1 MKRRLL
7 SILLL
12 CSMVLT
18 TLPATAFA
26 EEAQDAPAA
35 ETPVCSCE
43 TACTEES
50 VNADCP
56 VCGAEGAS
64 LEACQKDVP
73 AAEAEPE
80 PEQQPEEQPEEEPK
94 PTVQAPAPAV
104 QNAEGAGMPVTYA
117 AVKEVTTEQ
126 ELKDALGDSSV
137 DTIKLTKDVTLTA
150 KLENTRDVKLDLNG
164 KVLNLNGNQIRARR
178 NTLTL
183 IDSDSSAEH
192 KFKEDATGLW
202 GLDESGGD
210 KIVRGGVIT
219 GGKATNG
226 GGVRVAVNFGEF
238 IMKGGNIVGCTA
250 GKGGGVYVETASRAE
265 TKFTMEGG
273 SIVGCTASKE
283 GGGVCGAKDFIMTG
297 GSIKS
302 CKVTSSANS
311 TFGGGV
317 CAKGTFTMT
326 GGEITD
332 CRVAVGSTDCTA
344 MGGGVR
350 VDGTFNMGG
359 TAKITSCISGSD
371 LGNGVYISGTMTMA
385 GGEISNCNDSMHDN
399 GVYITGCL
407 DAKGG
412 KIKDKV
418 FSSGGTIQNTGTSS
432 GTVFEASVENN
443 IATKADG
450 SFASASTISGGHFK
464 DKVTNVARCTISGG
478 TFEGQVTNSGDI
490 TGGNF
495 KDKVTN
501 NAGGTI
507 KNGTFD
513 GKVTNNGTI
522 NDGTFKDE
530 VTNNGNMTGGTS
542 EKGVTGKKPDNTRFT
557 VTFDT
562 DGGST
567 APAAQHFQ
575 SDGCKVT
582 RPDDPTKAGYAFI
595 NWYNG
600 DTEYDFSQTVT
611 EDLNLK
617 AHWLK
622 TIPGKGTEAEPYKI
636 SNAEDLKVFRNIV
649 NGTDGQTKD
658 TSAWGELTND
668 IDLSGEDWTPI
679 GKMPESAENQDLPYK
694 GNFNGNGH
702 TISGLTI
709 TGNIKYA
716 GLFGYINGATIA
728 DVTLKDGSIST
739 TSTTGTG
746 TYAGGIVA
754 FAQGGTITGCGNE
767 NPVTGGSFTCVGG
780 IVGAIYDS
788 IKIDRSYNTGTIAG
802 TSDNNLK
809 SRVGGLIGSSFSN
822 NPEVIDC
829 YNTGAVRTGEYVG
842 GLSGYTEGSD
852 CRFFS
857 CYNIG
862 SVTDGTHVG
871 DITGDKAHCYS
882 CYHLKTSNN
891 AYGNGQSEEAE
902 ARTAEEFA
910 NGTVLKLLK
919 ENNVDKRTA
928 GDPWADECKYLPAA
942 ERTLPVFG
950 RQNLSKHEHS
960 WSAWSHVD
968 GTETHTRSCDCG
980 KTETEDCNTVP
991 ATCTTKETCKVCQ
1004 AEYGEPLDHAWGD
1017 WTSNGDGTHT
1027 RTCKNDATHTETET
1041 CTGGTAT
1048 CTAKADCAVCG
1059 GAYGEMAAHQFTAET
1074 VAESYLAS
1082 AATCTEPAVYY
1093 KSCAACGAKGTET
1106 FTVGEPLDHDWSA
1119 WTSNGDGTHTRICSR
1134 DAAHTETG
1142 DCTGGEATCMAKA
1155 ECEVCGEP
1163 YGETDPDNHADGC
1176 YPEWT
1181 ISKTQHQQK
1190 YTLCGQVLVAQEEHT
1205 FGDWNVTKKATTKRK
1220 GEKERTCE
1228 VCEYQEIKTIPVKSS
1243 KDSDKTTEAA
1253 KDAKNG
1259 SPKTGD
1265 SSNVPLWTT
1274 LLCVS
1279 AVGVTGTVLSRK
1291 RKRTK

>member
-1 MKRRLL
+1 
-7 SILLL
+7 
-12 CSMVLT
+12 MV
-18 TLPATAFA
+18 
-26 EEAQDAPAA
+26 
-35 ETPVCSCE
+35 
-43 TACTEES
+43 
-50 VNADCP
+50 
-56 VCGAEGAS
+56 
-64 LEACQKDVP
+64 
-73 AAEAEPE
+73 
-80 PEQQPEEQPEEEPK
+80 
-94 PTVQAPAPAV
+94 
-104 QNAEGAGMPVTYA
+104 
-117 AVKEVTTEQ
+117 
-126 ELKDALGDSSV
+126 
-137 DTIKLTKDVTLTA
+137 
-150 KLENTRDVKLDLNG
+150 
-164 KVLNLNGNQIRARR
+164 
-178 NTLTL
+178 
-183 IDSDSSAEH
+183 
-192 KFKEDATGLW
+192 
-202 GLDESGGD
+202 
-210 KIVRGGVIT
+210 
-219 GGKATNG
+219 
-226 GGVRVAVNFGEF
+226 
-238 IMKGGNIVGCTA
+238 
-250 GKGGGVYVETASRAE
+250 
-265 TKFTMEGG
+265 
-273 SIVGCTASKE
+273 
-283 GGGVCGAKDFIMTG
+283 
-297 GSIKS
+297 
-302 CKVTSSANS
+302 
-311 TFGGGV
+311 
-317 CAKGTFTMT
+317 
-326 GGEITD
+326 
-332 CRVAVGSTDCTA
+332 
-344 MGGGVR
+344 
-350 VDGTFNMGG
+350 
-359 TAKITSCISGSD
+359 CI
-371 LGNGVYISGTMTMA
+371 ISGTMTMA

-412 KIKDKV
+412 TIKNKV
-418 FSSGGTIQNTGTSS
+418 FSSGGTIKNDGTSG

-443 IATKADG
+443 ITTNPDG
-450 SFASASTISGGHFK
+450 SFASASTISGGTFK

-478 TFEGQVTNSGDI
+478 TFEGQVTNSGDV
-490 TGGNF
+490 TDGNF

-501 NAGGTI
+501 NSGGTI

-522 NDGTFKDE
+522 NNGTFKDE
-530 VTNNGNMTGGTS
+530 VTNNGTMTGGTS
-542 EKGVTGKKPDNTRFT
+542 EKGVTGNKPQNTKFT

-562 DGGST
+562 DDGST

-575 SDGCKVT
+575 SDGGKVT
-582 RPDDPTKAGYAFI
+582 RPADPTKAGYAFI

-636 SNAEDLKVFRNIV
+636 SNAEDLKVFRDIV
-649 NGTDGQTKD
+649 NGTDGQTKKTD
-658 TSAWGELTND
+658 AWGELTND

-709 TGNIKYA
+709 TGDITYA
-716 GLFGYINGATIA
+716 GLFGCINNGATIA

-780 IVGAIYDS
+780 IVGAIRDS

-891 AYGNGQSEEAE
+891 GYGNGQSEEAE

-919 ENNVDKRTA
+919 ENNVGMRTA
-928 GDPWADECKYLPAA
+928 GDPWADECKYLSAA
-942 ERTLPVFG
+942 KRTLPVFG
-950 RQNLSKHEHS
+950 RQNLSKHEHN

-968 GTETHTRSCDCG
+968 GTKTHKHSCDCG
-980 KTETEDCNTVP
+980 KTETEECNTVP

-1027 RTCKNDATHTETET
+1027 R
-1041 CTGGTAT
+1041 
-1048 CTAKADCAVCG
+1048 
-1059 GAYGEMAAHQFTAET
+1059 
-1074 VAESYLAS
+1074 
-1082 AATCTEPAVYY
+1082 
-1093 KSCAACGAKGTET
+1093 
-1106 FTVGEPLDHDWSA
+1106 
-1119 WTSNGDGTHTRICSR
+1119 ICSR
-1134 DAAHTETG
+1134 DATHTETG

-1228 VCEYQEIKTIPVKSS
+1228 VCEYQEIKSIPVKSV
-1243 KDSDKTTEAA
+1243 KDSDKTTKAT

-1265 SSNVPLWTT
+1265 SSNVPLWTA

-1279 AVGVTGTVLSRK
+1279 AVGVTGTVLTRK

>member
-1 MKRRLL
+1 MKRRIL

-26 EEAQDAPAA
+26 EEGQDAPVA

-64 LEACQKDVP
+64 LEACGKYVP
-73 AAEAEPE
+73 AAEAAEAEPE
-80 PEQQPEEQPEEEPK
+80 PEQQPEEEPE
-94 PTVQAPAPAV
+94 PTAQALAPAV
-104 QNAEGAGMPVTYA
+104 QNAEGAGTPVTYA
-117 AVKEVTTEQ
+117 AAGEVSTEQ
-126 ELKDALGDSSV
+126 ALIEALGNDSIS
-137 DTIKLTKDVTLTA
+137 TIKLVQDVKLTKTLTIQRGVTDS
-150 KLENTRDVKLDLNG
+150 NVTLDLNG
-164 KVLNLNGNQIRARR
+164 KVLNLNGNQIHLKRYK
-178 NTLTL
+178 LTL
-183 IDSDSSAEH
+183 IDSNPNVEH

-317 CAKGTFTMT
+317 CVRGTFTMT
-326 GGEITD
+326 GGEITG
-332 CRVAVGSTDCTA
+332 CRVAVGSADCTA
-344 MGGGVR
+344 MGGGVH

-359 TAKITSCISGSD
+359 NAKITSCISGSD
-371 LGNGVYISGTMTMA
+371 FGNGVYISGTMTMD
-385 GGEISNCNDSMHDN
+385 GGEISNCNDEWHIW

-443 IATKADG
+443 ITTNPDG

-464 DKVTNVARCTISGG
+464 DKVTNAARCTISGG

-501 NAGGTI
+501 NSGGTI

-513 GKVTNNGTI
+513 GQVTNNGTI
-522 NDGTFKDE
+522 NNGTFKGE
-530 VTNNGNMTGGTS
+530 VTNNGTMTGGTS
-542 EKGVTGKKPDNTRFT
+542 EKGVTGNKPNNTKFT
-557 VTFDT
+557 VTFNT

-567 APAAQHFQ
+567 APAAQYFL
-575 SDGCKVT
+575 SDSGKVA
-582 RPDDPTKAGYAFI
+582 RPAEPTKAGHAFTD
-595 NWYNG
+595 WYDG
-600 DTEYDFSQTVT
+600 DTVYDFSKTVT
-611 EDLNLK
+611 KDLTLK
-617 AHWLK
+617 AHWVK
-622 TIPGKGTEAEPYKI
+622 TIPGKGTKESPYQI
-636 SNAEDLKVFRNIV
+636 SNAEELNIFRNIV
-649 NGTDGQTKD
+649 NGTDGQTQNTGACGK
-658 TSAWGELTND
+658 LTAN
-668 IDLSGEDWTPI
+668 IDLENEEWTPI
-679 GKMPESAENQDLPYK
+679 GKNDTSPYEGIFK
-694 GNFNGNGH
+694 GEH
-702 TISGLTI
+702 YTIKGLKVTSGE
-709 TGNIKYA
+709 YA
-716 GLFGYINGATIA
+716 GLFGYIRGATIA
-728 DVTLKDGSIST
+728 DVTLTGGSIST
-739 TSTTGTG
+739 TGK
-746 TYAGGIVA
+746 YAGGIVA
-754 FAQGGTITGCGNE
+754 YAQSGTITGCGNE
-767 NPVTGGSFTCVGG
+767 NPVTGGSATCVGG
-780 IVGAIYDS
+780 IVGAIRGS

-802 TSDNNLK
+802 TSDNNVI
-809 SRVGGLIGSSFSN
+809 SCVGGLIGKSFVDS
-822 NPEVIDC
+822 PKVIDC
-829 YNTGAVRTGEYVG
+829 YNTGTVRTGKYVG
-842 GLSGYTEGSD
+842 GLVGSTEGSD
-852 CRFFS
+852 CEFYS
-857 CYNIG
+857 CYNAG
-862 SVTDGTHVG
+862 SVTDGTCVG

-891 AYGNGQSEEAE
+891 NYGNGQSEEAE
-902 ARTAEEFA
+902 SKTAEEFA
-910 NGTVLKLLK
+910 NGTVLELLK
-919 ENNVDKRTA
+919 QNNSDKRTE
-928 GDPWADECKYLPAA
+928 GDPWADECKYLPTAGK
-942 ERTLPVFG
+942 TLPVLKW
-950 RQNLSKHEHS
+950 QNLTTEHAHV
-960 WSAWSHVD
+960 WS
-968 GTETHTRSCDCG
+968 
-980 KTETEDCNTVP
+980 
-991 ATCTTKETCKVCQ
+991 
-1004 AEYGEPLDHAWGD
+1004 D
-1017 WTSNGDGTHT
+1017 WTSNGDNTHT
-1027 RTCKNDATHTETET
+1027 RSCTVCFEKETKD
-1041 CTGGTAT
+1041 CHGGTAT
-1048 CTAKADCAVCG
+1048 CTAKAKCEDCQAE
-1059 GAYGEMAAHQFTAET
+1059 YGELAAHQFTAET
-1074 VAESYLAS
+1074 VAESYLVS

-1093 KSCAACGAKGTET
+1093 TSCAACGAKGTEI
-1106 FTVGEPLDHDWSA
+1106 FTVGAPLDHDWGD

-1134 DAAHTETG
+1134 DATHTETG
-1142 DCTGGEATCMAKA
+1142 DCTGGTATCMAKA
-1155 ECEVCGEP
+1155 ECEVCGGT

-1190 YTLCGQVLVAQEEHT
+1190 YTLCGQVIVAQEEHT
-1205 FGDWNVTKKATTKRK
+1205 FGDWNVIKKATAKQE
-1220 GEKERTCE
+1220 GEKERTCA
-1228 VCEYQEIKTIPVKSS
+1228 VCEYHQFETIPVKSS
-1243 KDSDKTTEAA
+1243 GKSGKDSDKTTATTKNA
-1253 KDAKNG
+1253 QNG

-1265 SSNVPLWTT
+1265 SSNVPLWTA

-1279 AVGVTGTVLSRK
+1279 AFGVTGSVLTRK

>member
-26 EEAQDAPAA
+26 EEAQDADA
-35 ETPVCSCE
+35 PVCSCE

-73 AAEAEPE
+73 AAEAAEDEPE
-80 PEQQPEEQPEEEPK
+80 PEQQPEGQPEEEPE

-192 KFKEDATGLW
+192 KFREDASGLW
-202 GLDESGGD
+202 VLDNGGD
-210 KIVRGGVIT
+210 KKVRGGVIT
-219 GGKATNG
+219 GGN
-226 GGVRVAVNFGEF
+226 GVRVTKNYGRFTMA
-238 IMKGGNIVGCTA
+238 GGNIVGCTA
-250 GKGGGVYVETASRAE
+250 EKGGGVYVETGSGDVQ
-265 TKFTMEGG
+265 TNFTMKDGS

-283 GGGVCGAKDFIMTG
+283 GGGVYVEREFTMTG

-302 CKVTSSANS
+302 CKVTNS
-311 TFGGGV
+311 NEDTFGGGV
-317 CAKGTFTMT
+317 SVWGTFTMT
-326 GGEITD
+326 GGEITG
-332 CRVAVGSTDCTA
+332 CRATVGDTKKSA
-344 MGGGVR
+344 YGGGVH

-371 LGNGVYISGTMTMA
+371 FGNGVYISGTMTMD
-385 GGEISNCNDSMHDN
+385 GGEIVNCNDEWHIW

-412 KIKDKV
+412 KIKNKV
-418 FSSGGTIQNTGTSS
+418 FSSGGTIKNSGTSG

-443 IATKADG
+443 ITTNPDG

-464 DKVTNVARCTISGG
+464 DKVTNAARCTISGG

-530 VTNNGNMTGGTS
+530 VTNTGTITGGTF
-542 EKGVTGKKPDNTRFT
+542 EKGITGNSPSTANYFT

-562 DGGST
+562 DGG
-567 APAAQHFQ
+567 APVPEELYYLSAGGTVA
-575 SDGCKVT
+575 K
-582 RPDDPTKAGYAFI
+582 PADPTKA
-595 NWYNG
+595 N
-600 DTEYDFSQTVT
+600 YDFVGWYDGDAVYDFNQTVT
-611 EDLNLK
+611 TNLTLT
-617 AHWLK
+617 AHWRK

-780 IVGAIYDS
+780 IVGAIRDS

-802 TSDNNLK
+802 TSDNNLI
-809 SRVGGLIGSSFSN
+809 SCVGGLIGRSFFGD
-822 NPEVIDC
+822 PEVIDC

-902 ARTAEEFA
+902 SKTAEEFA

-1017 WTSNGDGTHT
+1017 WTSNGDGSHT

-1048 CTAKADCAVCG
+1048 CTAKAECAVCG
-1059 GAYGEMAAHQFTAET
+1059 GAYGELAAHQFTAET

-1082 AATCTEPAVYY
+1082 AATCTEAAVYY

-1106 FTVGEPLDHDWSA
+1106 FTVGEPLDHDWGD
-1119 WTSNGDGTHTRICSR
+1119 WTSNGDGTHTRTCSR
-1134 DAAHTETG
+1134 DATHTETG
-1142 DCTGGEATCMAKA
+1142 DCTGGEATCMEEAQ
-1155 ECEVCGEP
+1155 CEVCGGK

-1220 GEKERTCE
+1220 GEKERTCG
-1228 VCEYQEIKTIPVKSS
+1228 VCEYQEIKTIPVKSG
-1243 KDSDKTTEAA
+1243 KDSDKTTKAT

-1265 SSNVPLWTT
+1265 SSNVPLWTA

>member
-1 MKRRLL
+1 MKRRIL

-26 EEAQDAPAA
+26 EEGQEAPIQ

-43 TACTEES
+43 TACTEEGM
-50 VNADCP
+50 NADCP
-56 VCGAEGAS
+56 VCGAEGAAP
-64 LEACQKDVP
+64 EACEKYVP
-73 AAEAEPE
+73 ATEAAEDEPEPE
-80 PEQQPEEQPEEEPK
+80 PEQQPEEQPEKEPE

-192 KFKEDATGLW
+192 KFREDASGLW
-202 GLDESGGD
+202 VLDNGGD
-210 KIVRGGVIT
+210 KKVRGGVIT
-219 GGKATNG
+219 GGN
-226 GGVRVAVNFGEF
+226 GVRVTKNYGRFTMA
-238 IMKGGNIVGCTA
+238 GGNIVGCTA
-250 GKGGGVYVETASRAE
+250 EKGGGVYVETGSGDVQ
-265 TKFTMEGG
+265 TNFTMKDGS

-283 GGGVCGAKDFIMTG
+283 GGGVYVEREFTMTG

-302 CKVTSSANS
+302 CKVTNS
-311 TFGGGV
+311 NEDTFGGGV
-317 CAKGTFTMT
+317 SVWGTFTMT
-326 GGEITD
+326 GGEITG
-332 CRVAVGSTDCTA
+332 CRATVGDTKKSA
-344 MGGGVR
+344 YGGGVH

-359 TAKITSCISGSD
+359 SAKITSCISGSD
-371 LGNGVYISGTMTMA
+371 FGNGVYIRGTGTMTMD
-385 GGEISNCNDSMHDN
+385 GGEISNCNDEWHIW
-399 GVYITGCL
+399 GVYIAAGHEEGGGCL

-418 FSSGGTIQNTGTSS
+418 FSSGGTIQNSGTSG

-443 IATKADG
+443 IATNSDG
-450 SFASASTISGGHFK
+450 SFASASTISGGTFK

-478 TFEGQVTNSGDI
+478 IFEGQVTNSGTISDG
-490 TGGNF
+490 TF
-495 KDKVTN
+495 KNRVTN
-501 NAGGTI
+501 NAGSTI
-507 KNGTFD
+507 SGGTFE
-513 GKVTNNGTI
+513 GQVTNNGTI
-522 NDGTFKDE
+522 NNGTFKDE
-530 VTNNGNMTGGTS
+530 VTNNGTMTGGTS
-542 EKGVTGKKPDNTRFT
+542 KKGITGNKPQNTLFT

-567 APAAQHFQ
+567 APAAQYFL
-575 SDGCKVT
+575 STGGKVAK
-582 RPDDPTKAGYAFI
+582 PADPTKAGYVFI
-595 NWYNG
+595 DWYNG
-600 DTEYDFSQTVT
+600 DNAYDFDQTVT
-611 EDLNLK
+611 TDLALK

-622 TIPGKGTEAEPYKI
+622 TIPGKGTEAEPYQI
-636 SNAEDLKVFRNIV
+636 SNAEDLKVFRDIV
-649 NGTDGQTKD
+649 NGTGGQTKKTD
-658 TSAWGELTND
+658 ACGELTAN
-668 IDLSGEDWTPI
+668 IDLENEEWTPI
-679 GKMPESAENQDLPYK
+679 GVDMDSAYTGTFE
-694 GNFNGNGH
+694 GNH
-702 TISGLTI
+702 KTI
-709 TGNIKYA
+709 TGLKITQNIQYA
-716 GLFGYINGATIA
+716 GLFGYINGATISN
-728 DVTLKDGSIST
+728 VTLKGGSIRT
-739 TSTTGTG
+739 EYERG
-746 TYAGGIVA
+746 YAGGIVA

-802 TSDNNLK
+802 TSDNNLQ

-852 CRFFS
+852 CRFYS

-891 AYGNGQSEEAE
+891 NYGNGQSEEAE
-902 ARTAEEFA
+902 SKTAEEFA

-928 GDPWADECKYLPAA
+928 GDPWADECKYLSVA
-942 ERTLPVFG
+942 ERTLPVFKW
-950 RQNLSKHEHS
+950 QTNLGEHEHS
-960 WSAWSHVD
+960 WGDWSHVD
-968 GTETHTRSCDCG
+968 GTETHKRSCTCG
-980 KTETEDCNTVP
+980 AAETEKC
-991 ATCTTKETCKVCQ
+991 
-1004 AEYGEPLDHAWGD
+1004 H
-1017 WTSNGDGTHT
+1017 
-1027 RTCKNDATHTETET
+1027 
-1041 CTGGTAT
+1041 GGTST
-1048 CTAKADCAVCG
+1048 CTAKAKCEDCKAE
-1059 GAYGEMAAHQFTAET
+1059 YGELAAHQFTAET
-1074 VAESYLAS
+1074 AAESYLAS
-1082 AATCTEPAVYY
+1082 AATCTEAAVYY

-1106 FTVGEPLDHDWSA
+1106 FTVGEPLDHDWGD
-1119 WTSNGDGTHTRICSR
+1119 WTSNGDGTHTRTCSR
-1134 DAAHTETG
+1134 DATHTETG
-1142 DCTGGEATCMAKA
+1142 DCTGGTATCMAKA
-1155 ECEVCGEP
+1155 ECETCGEP

-1181 ISKTQHQQK
+1181 ISKTEHQQK
-1190 YTLCGQVLVAQEEHT
+1190 YTLCGQVLVAKEKHT
-1205 FGDWNVTKKATTKRK
+1205 FSDWSVTKKATTKQK

-1228 VCEYQEIKTIPVKSS
+1228 VCEYQEIKSIPVKSG
-1243 KDSDKTTEAA
+1243 KDSDKTTKAT

-1265 SSNVPLWTT
+1265 SSNVPLWTA

>member
-1 MKRRLL
+1 MKRRIL

-26 EEAQDAPAA
+26 EEGQDADA
-35 ETPVCSCE
+35 PVCSCE

-56 VCGAEGAS
+56 VCGAEGAA
-64 LEACQKDVP
+64 LEACGKYVP
-73 AAEAEPE
+73 AAEAVEDEPE
-80 PEQQPEEQPEEEPK
+80 PEQQPEEEPE

-117 AVKEVTTEQ
+117 DVTTVSTEQ
-126 ELKDALGDSSV
+126 ELKAALKGDSATTTV
-137 DTIKLTKDVTLTA
+137 KLTQDVTLTA
-150 KLENTRDVKLDLNG
+150 TLEARGNVTLDLNG
-164 KVLNLNGNQIRARR
+164 KVLNLNSKQITVNRD
-178 NTLTL
+178 TLTL
-183 IDSDSSAEH
+183 SDSNPNAEH
-192 KFKEDATGLW
+192 KFKKDATGLW
-202 GLDESGGD
+202 VLDNSGD
-210 KIVRGGVIT
+210 KTVRGGVIT

-226 GGVRVAVNFGEF
+226 GGVRTQRSGKL
-238 IMKGGNIVGCTA
+238 IMTGGNIVGCSATN
-250 GKGGGVYVETASRAE
+250 GGGVYIGGTATE
-265 TKFTMEGG
+265 NNFFTMEGG
-273 SIVGCTASKE
+273 SIVGCTASSD
-283 GGGVCGAKDFIMTG
+283 GGGVCVAPGKTFTMEK

-317 CAKGTFTMT
+317 CVRGTFTMT
-326 GGEITD
+326 GGEITG

-412 KIKDKV
+412 TIKNKV
-418 FSSGGTIQNTGTSS
+418 FSSGGTIKNSGTSG

-443 IATKADG
+443 ITTNPDG
-450 SFASASTISGGHFK
+450 SFASASTISGGTFK

-490 TGGNF
+490 TDGNF

-501 NAGGTI
+501 NSGGTI

-522 NDGTFKDE
+522 NNGTFKDE
-530 VTNNGNMTGGTS
+530 VTNNGTMTGGTS
-542 EKGVTGKKPDNTRFT
+542 EKGVTGNKPQNTKFT

-562 DGGST
+562 DDGST

-575 SDGCKVT
+575 SDGGKVT
-582 RPDDPTKAGYAFI
+582 RPADPTKAGYAFI

-622 TIPGKGTEAEPYKI
+622 TIPGKGTEESPYQI

-649 NGTDGQTKD
+649 NGTDGQTKKTD
-658 TSAWGELTND
+658 AWGELTND

-728 DVTLKDGSIST
+728 DVTLTGGSIRT
-739 TSTTGTG
+739 EGKN

-891 AYGNGQSEEAE
+891 NYGNGQSEEAE
-902 ARTAEEFA
+902 SKTAEEFA

-942 ERTLPVFG
+942 KRTLPVFKW
-950 RQNLSKHEHS
+950 QNLTTTHEHV
-960 WSAWSHVD
+960 WSAWTSNGD
-968 GTETHTRSCDCG
+968 NTHTRSC
-980 KTETEDCNTVP
+980 TV
-991 ATCTTKETCKVCQ
+991 CFEKETKDC
-1004 AEYGEPLDHAWGD
+1004 H
-1017 WTSNGDGTHT
+1017 
-1027 RTCKNDATHTETET
+1027 
-1041 CTGGTAT
+1041 GGTAT
-1048 CTAKADCAVCG
+1048 CTAKAKCEDCKAE
-1059 GAYGEMAAHQFTAET
+1059 YGELAAHQFTAET
-1074 VAESYLAS
+1074 AAESYLFS
-1082 AATCTEPAVYY
+1082 SATCTEPAVYY

-1106 FTVGEPLDHDWSA
+1106 FTVGEPLDHDWGD
-1119 WTSNGDGTHTRICSR
+1119 WTSNGDGTHTRTCSR
-1134 DAAHTETG
+1134 DATHTETG
-1142 DCTGGEATCMAKA
+1142 DCTGGEATCMEEAQ
-1155 ECEVCGEP
+1155 CEVCGGK

-1220 GEKERTCE
+1220 GEKERTCG
-1228 VCEYQEIKTIPVKSS
+1228 VCEYQEIKTIPVKSG
-1243 KDSDKTTEAA
+1243 KDSDKTTKAT

-1265 SSNVPLWTT
+1265 SSNVPLWTA

>member
-26 EEAQDAPAA
+26 EEGQEAPIQ

-43 TACTEES
+43 TACTEEGM
-50 VNADCP
+50 NADCP
-56 VCGAEGAS
+56 VCGAEGAA
-64 LEACQKDVP
+64 LEACEKYVP
-73 AAEAEPE
+73 ATEAAEDEPE
-80 PEQQPEEQPEEEPK
+80 PEQQPEEQPEKEPE

-117 AVKEVTTEQ
+117 AAGEVSTEQ
-126 ELKDALGDSSV
+126 ELTTAIKDASV
-137 DTIKLTKDVTLTA
+137 ATVKLTKDITLTDT
-150 KLENTRDVKLDLNG
+150 LTVRRDVTLDLNG
-164 KVLNLNGNQIRARR
+164 KVLNLNGKQIKV
-178 NTLTL
+178 NTDTLTL
-183 IDSDSSAEH
+183 DDSDSSAEH

-202 GLDESGGD
+202 VLNSSGD
-210 KIVRGGVIT
+210 KTVQGGVIT
-219 GGKATNG
+219 GGSAGKG
-226 GGVRVAVNFGEF
+226 GGVWALNVYSNF
-238 IMKGGNIVGCTA
+238 IMEGGNIVGCTA
-250 GKGGGVYVETASRAE
+250 TRGGGVYVQTN
-265 TKFTMEGG
+265 FTMKGG
-273 SIVGCTASKE
+273 SIVGCTASSE
-283 GGGVCGAKDFIMTG
+283 GGGVYVNGTFTMEK

-317 CAKGTFTMT
+317 CVRGTFTMT
-326 GGEITD
+326 GGEITG
-332 CRVAVGSTDCTA
+332 CRVAVGSADCTA
-344 MGGGVR
+344 MGGGVH

-371 LGNGVYISGTMTMA
+371 FGNGVYISGTMTMD
-385 GGEISNCNDSMHDN
+385 GGEISNCNDEWHIW

-407 DAKGG
+407 DARGG
-412 KIKDKV
+412 KIKNKV
-418 FSSGGTIQNTGTSS
+418 FSSGGTIKNSGTSG

-495 KDKVTN
+495 KNKVTN

-513 GKVTNNGTI
+513 GQVTNNGTI
-522 NDGTFKDE
+522 SDGTFKND
-530 VTNNGNMTGGTS
+530 VTNNGTMTGGTS
-542 EKGVTGKKPDNTRFT
+542 EKGVTGNKPQNTKFT
-557 VTFDT
+557 VTFNT

-567 APAAQHFQ
+567 APAAQYFL
-575 SDGCKVT
+575 SDSGKVAK
-582 RPDDPTKAGYAFI
+582 PADPTKAGYAFTG
-595 NWYNG
+595 WYDG
-600 DTEYDFSQTVT
+600 DTVYDFSLTVT
-611 EDLNLK
+611 EPLTLK
-617 AHWLK
+617 AHWRK
-622 TIPGKGTEAEPYKI
+622 TIPGKGTEAEPYQI
-636 SNAEDLKVFRNIV
+636 SNAEDLKVFRDIV
-649 NGTDGQTKD
+649 NGTNGQTKKTD
-658 TSAWGELTND
+658 AWGELTND

-754 FAQGGTITGCGNE
+754 YAQSGTITGCGNE
-767 NPVTGGSFTCVGG
+767 NPVTGGRATCVGG
-780 IVGAIYDS
+780 IVGAIRGSIRIDS
-788 IKIDRSYNTGTIAG
+788 SYNTGTIAG
-802 TSDNNLK
+802 TSDHNVI
-809 SRVGGLIGSSFSN
+809 SCVGGLIGRSFVDS
-822 NPEVIDC
+822 PKVIDC
-829 YNTGAVRTGEYVG
+829 YNTGTVRTGKYVG
-842 GLSGYTEGSD
+842 GLVGSTEGSD
-852 CRFFS
+852 CEFYS
-857 CYNIG
+857 CYNTG
-862 SVTDGTHVG
+862 SVTDGTCVG
-871 DITGDKAHCYS
+871 DITGDKAHCSS

-891 AYGNGQSEEAE
+891 DYGNGQSEEAE
-902 ARTAEEFA
+902 SKTAEEFA

-919 ENNVDKRTA
+919 ENNGDKRTG
-928 GDPWADECKYLPAA
+928 GDPWDTECKYLPAA
-942 ERTLPVFG
+942 GKTLPVFA
-950 RQNLSKHEHS
+950 RQNLTTEHAHD
-960 WSAWSHVD
+960 WSAWTSNGD
-968 GTETHTRSCDCG
+968 NTHTRSCAVCFE
-980 KTETEDCNTVP
+980 TETEDC
-991 ATCTTKETCKVCQ
+991 
-1004 AEYGEPLDHAWGD
+1004 H
-1017 WTSNGDGTHT
+1017 
-1027 RTCKNDATHTETET
+1027 
-1041 CTGGTAT
+1041 GGTAT
-1048 CTAKADCAVCG
+1048 CTAKAQCEDCQAE
-1059 GAYGEMAAHQFTAET
+1059 YGELAAHQFTAET
-1074 VAESYLAS
+1074 VAESYLVS

-1093 KSCAACGAKGTET
+1093 TSCAACGAKGTEI

-1119 WTSNGDGTHTRICSR
+1119 WTSNGDGTHTRTCSR
-1134 DAAHTETG
+1134 DATHTETG
-1142 DCTGGEATCMAKA
+1142 DCTGGTATCMAKA
-1155 ECEVCGEP
+1155 ECETCGGA

-1228 VCEYQEIKTIPVKSS
+1228 VCEYQEIKSIPVKSG
-1243 KDSDKTTEAA
+1243 KDSDKTTKAT

-1265 SSNVPLWTT
+1265 SSNVPLWTA

-1279 AVGVTGTVLSRK
+1279 AVGVTGTVLTRK

>member
-1 MKRRLL
+1 MKRRIL

-26 EEAQDAPAA
+26 EEGQEAPIQ

-43 TACTEES
+43 TACTEEGM
-50 VNADCP
+50 NADCP
-56 VCGAEGAS
+56 VCGAEGAAP
-64 LEACQKDVP
+64 EACEKYVP
-73 AAEAEPE
+73 ATEAAEDEPEPE
-80 PEQQPEEQPEEEPK
+80 PEQQPEGQPEEEPE
-94 PTVQAPAPAV
+94 PPVQAPAPAV
-104 QNAEGAGMPVTYA
+104 QSAEGAGMPVTYA
-117 AVKEVTTEQ
+117 AAGEVSTED
-126 ELKDALGDSSV
+126 ELKTALGDSSV
-137 DTIKLTKDVTLTA
+137 DTIKLTQDVTLTETEVLTA
-150 KLENTRDVKLDLNG
+150 RGDTTLDLNG
-164 KVLNLNGNQIRARR
+164 KVLNLNSKQITVNRD
-178 NTLTL
+178 TLTL
-183 IDSDSSAEH
+183 SDSNPNVEH

-202 GLDESGGD
+202 VLDNSGD
-210 KIVRGGVIT
+210 KTVRGGVIT

-226 GGVRVAVNFGEF
+226 GGVCVQRTGKL
-238 IMKGGNIVGCTA
+238 IMTGSNIVGCTA
-250 GKGGGVYVETASRAE
+250 TKGGGVYIGGTGNANNF
-265 TKFTMEGG
+265 FTMEGG
-273 SIVGCTASKE
+273 SIVGCTASSE
-283 GGGVCGAKDFIMTG
+283 GGGVCVAPGKTFTMEK

-317 CAKGTFTMT
+317 CVRGTFTMT
-326 GGEITD
+326 GGEITG
-332 CRVAVGSTDCTA
+332 CRVAVGSADCTA
-344 MGGGVR
+344 MGGGVH

-371 LGNGVYISGTMTMA
+371 FGNGVYISGTMTMD
-385 GGEISNCNDSMHDN
+385 GGEISNCNDEWHIW

-407 DAKGG
+407 DARGG
-412 KIKDKV
+412 KIKNKV
-418 FSSGGTIQNTGTSS
+418 FSSGGTIKNSGTSG

-443 IATKADG
+443 ITTNPDG

-478 TFEGQVTNSGDI
+478 IFEGQVTNSGTISDG
-490 TGGNF
+490 TF
-495 KDKVTN
+495 KNRVTN
-501 NAGGTI
+501 NTGSTIDGGTFE
-507 KNGTFD
+507 GQ
-513 GKVTNNGTI
+513 VTNNGTI
-522 NDGTFKDE
+522 NNGTFKGE
-530 VTNNGNMTGGTS
+530 VTNNGTMTGGTS
-542 EKGVTGKKPDNTRFT
+542 EKGVTGNKPQNTKFT

-567 APAAQHFQ
+567 APAAQYFL
-575 SDGCKVT
+575 SDSGKVAK
-582 RPDDPTKAGYAFI
+582 PADPTKAGYAFI

-622 TIPGKGTEAEPYKI
+622 TIPGKGTEESPYQI
-636 SNAEDLKVFRNIV
+636 SNAEDLQVFRDIV
-649 NGTDGQTKD
+649 NGTDGQTKKTD
-658 TSAWGELTND
+658 AWGELTND

-891 AYGNGQSEEAE
+891 NYGNGQSEEAE
-902 ARTAEEFA
+902 SKTAEEFA

-919 ENNVDKRTA
+919 ENNGDKRTG
-928 GDPWADECKYLPAA
+928 GDPWDTECKYLPAA
-942 ERTLPVFG
+942 GKTLPVFA
-950 RQNLSKHEHS
+950 RQNLTTEHTHV
-960 WSAWSHVD
+960 WS
-968 GTETHTRSCDCG
+968 
-980 KTETEDCNTVP
+980 
-991 ATCTTKETCKVCQ
+991 
-1004 AEYGEPLDHAWGD
+1004 D
-1017 WTSNGDGTHT
+1017 WTSNGDNTHT
-1027 RTCKNDATHTETET
+1027 RSCTVCFETET
-1041 CTGGTAT
+1041 KDCHGGTAT
-1048 CTAKADCAVCG
+1048 CTAKAQCEDCQAE
-1059 GAYGEMAAHQFTAET
+1059 YGELAAHQFTAET

-1093 KSCAACGAKGTET
+1093 TSCAACGAKGTEI
-1106 FTVGEPLDHDWSA
+1106 FTVGDPLDHDWGD
-1119 WTSNGDGTHTRICSR
+1119 WTSNGDGTHTRTCSR
-1134 DAAHTETG
+1134 DATHTDTG
-1142 DCTGGEATCMAKA
+1142 DCTGGTATCMAKA
-1155 ECEVCGEP
+1155 ECETCGGA

-1181 ISKTQHQQK
+1181 ISKTHHQEK

-1205 FGDWNVTKKATTKRK
+1205 FGDWNVTKKATTKQK
-1220 GEKERTCE
+1220 GEQERTCQ
-1228 VCEYQEIKTIPVKSS
+1228 VCEYHQFETIPVESDQDG
-1243 KDSDKTTEAA
+1243 KDNKDNGKTTKATKTTKAA

-1265 SSNVPLWTT
+1265 SSSVPLWTA

>member
-1 MKRRLL
+1 
-7 SILLL
+7 
-12 CSMVLT
+12 
-18 TLPATAFA
+18 
-26 EEAQDAPAA
+26 
-35 ETPVCSCE
+35 
-43 TACTEES
+43 
-50 VNADCP
+50 
-56 VCGAEGAS
+56 
-64 LEACQKDVP
+64 
-73 AAEAEPE
+73 
-80 PEQQPEEQPEEEPK
+80 
-94 PTVQAPAPAV
+94 
-104 QNAEGAGMPVTYA
+104 MPVTYA

-192 KFKEDATGLW
+192 KFREDASGLW
-202 GLDESGGD
+202 VLDNGGD
-210 KIVRGGVIT
+210 KKVRGGVIT
-219 GGKATNG
+219 GGN
-226 GGVRVAVNFGEF
+226 GVRVTKNYGRFTMA
-238 IMKGGNIVGCTA
+238 GGNIVGCTA
-250 GKGGGVYVETASRAE
+250 EKGGGVYVETGSGDVQ
-265 TKFTMEGG
+265 TNFTMKDGS

-283 GGGVCGAKDFIMTG
+283 GGGVYVEREFTMTG

-302 CKVTSSANS
+302 CKVTNS
-311 TFGGGV
+311 NEDTFGGGV
-317 CAKGTFTMT
+317 SVWGTFTMT
-326 GGEITD
+326 GGEITG
-332 CRVAVGSTDCTA
+332 CRATVGDTKKSA
-344 MGGGVR
+344 YGGGVH

-359 TAKITSCISGSD
+359 SAKITSCISGSD
-371 LGNGVYISGTMTMA
+371 FGNGVYIRGTGTMTMD
-385 GGEISNCNDSMHDN
+385 GGEISNCNDEWHIW
-399 GVYITGCL
+399 GVYIAAGHEEGGGCL

-412 KIKDKV
+412 KIKNKV
-418 FSSGGTIQNTGTSS
+418 FSSGGTIKNSGTSG

-464 DKVTNVARCTISGG
+464 DKVTNAARCTISGG
-478 TFEGQVTNSGDI
+478 TFDGHVTNSGDV
-490 TGGNF
+490 TDGNF

-522 NDGTFKDE
+522 NDGTFTDE
-530 VTNNGNMTGGTS
+530 VTNNSGGTISKGTFEDKVTNNGTISGDGTFKKDVTNNGTITGGTF
-542 EKGVTGKKPDNTRFT
+542 EKVVTGNKPPNTKFT
-557 VTFDT
+557 VTFNT

-622 TIPGKGTEAEPYKI
+622 TIPGKGTEESPYQI
-636 SNAEDLKVFRNIV
+636 SNAEDLKVFRDIV

-668 IDLSGEDWTPI
+668 IDLSGEEWTPI
-679 GKMPESAENQDLPYK
+679 GKEQGSEAYT

-709 TGNIKYA
+709 TGDITYA
-716 GLFGYINGATIA
+716 GLFGCINNGATIA

-739 TSTTGTG
+739 TGK
-746 TYAGGIVA
+746 YAGGIAA

-780 IVGAIYDS
+780 IVGAIRDS

-802 TSDNNLK
+802 TSGNNLQ

-950 RQNLSKHEHS
+950 RQNLSKHEHN

-968 GTETHTRSCDCG
+968 GTKTHKHSCDCG
-980 KTETEDCNTVP
+980 KTETEDCNTVL

-1048 CTAKADCAVCG
+1048 CMAKAECAVCG
-1059 GAYGEMAAHQFTAET
+1059 GAYGELAAHQFTAET

-1082 AATCTEPAVYY
+1082 AATCTEAAVYY

-1106 FTVGEPLDHDWSA
+1106 FTYGDPLDHEWGD

-1134 DAAHTETG
+1134 DATHTETG
-1142 DCTGGEATCMAKA
+1142 DCTGGEATCMEEAQ
-1155 ECEVCGEP
+1155 CELCGGK

-1228 VCEYQEIKTIPVKSS
+1228 VCEYQEIKSIPVKSS
-1243 KDSDKTTEAA
+1243 KDSDKTTKAT

-1265 SSNVPLWTT
+1265 SSNVPLWTA

-1279 AVGVTGTVLSRK
+1279 AVGVTGTVLTRK

>member
-26 EEAQDAPAA
+26 EEGQEAPIQ

-43 TACTEES
+43 TACTEEGM
-50 VNADCP
+50 NADCP
-56 VCGAEGAS
+56 VCGAEGAAP
-64 LEACQKDVP
+64 EACEKYVP
-73 AAEAEPE
+73 ATEAAEDEPEPE
-80 PEQQPEEQPEEEPK
+80 PEQQPEGQPEKEPE
-94 PTVQAPAPAV
+94 PPVQAPAPAV
-104 QNAEGAGMPVTYA
+104 QSAEGAGMPVTYA
-117 AVKEVTTEQ
+117 DVTTVSTEQ
-126 ELKDALGDSSV
+126 ELINALKGDSATTTV
-137 DTIKLTKDVTLTA
+137 KLTQDVTLTA
-150 KLENTRDVKLDLNG
+150 TLENTRDVKLDLNG

-192 KFKEDATGLW
+192 KFREDATGLW
-202 GLDESGGD
+202 VLDNGGD
-210 KIVRGGVIT
+210 KTVCGGVIT

-273 SIVGCTASKE
+273 SIVGCTASKD
-283 GGGVCGAKDFIMTG
+283 GGGVCVAKDFIMTG

-317 CAKGTFTMT
+317 CVRGTFTMT
-326 GGEITD
+326 GGEITG
-332 CRVAVGSTDCTA
+332 CRVAVGSADCTA
-344 MGGGVR
+344 MGGGVH

-371 LGNGVYISGTMTMA
+371 FGNGVYISGTMTMD
-385 GGEISNCNDSMHDN
+385 GGEISNCNDEWHIW

-412 KIKDKV
+412 KIKNKV
-418 FSSGGTIQNTGTSS
+418 FSSGGTIQNSGTSG

-443 IATKADG
+443 ITTNSDG

-490 TGGNF
+490 TDGNF

-513 GKVTNNGTI
+513 GQVTNNGTI
-522 NDGTFKDE
+522 NNGTFKGE
-530 VTNNGNMTGGTS
+530 VTNNGTMTGGTS
-542 EKGVTGKKPDNTRFT
+542 EKGVTGNKPNNTKFT

-567 APAAQHFQ
+567 APAAQYFL
-575 SDGCKVT
+575 SDSGKVA
-582 RPDDPTKAGYAFI
+582 RPADPTKAGHAFTD
-595 NWYNG
+595 WYDG
-600 DTEYDFSQTVT
+600 DTVYDFSKTVT
-611 EDLNLK
+611 KDLTLK

-622 TIPGKGTEAEPYKI
+622 TIPGKGTKESPYQI
-636 SNAEDLKVFRNIV
+636 SNAEELNIFRNIV
-649 NGTDGQTKD
+649 NGTDGQTQN
-658 TSAWGELTND
+658 TGACGRLTAN
-668 IDLSGEDWTPI
+668 IDLENEEWTPI
-679 GKMPESAENQDLPYK
+679 GKNDTSPYEGIFK
-694 GNFNGNGH
+694 GEH
-702 TISGLTI
+702 YTIKGLKVTSG
-709 TGNIKYA
+709 KYA
-716 GLFGYINGATIA
+716 GLFGYIRGATIA
-728 DVTLKDGSIST
+728 DVTLTDGSIST
-739 TSTTGTG
+739 TG

-754 FAQGGTITGCGNE
+754 YAQSGTITGCGNE

-780 IVGAIYDS
+780 IVGAIRGSIRIDS
-788 IKIDRSYNTGTIAG
+788 SYNTGTIAG
-802 TSDNNLK
+802 TSDHNVI
-809 SRVGGLIGSSFSN
+809 SCVGGLIGRSFVDS
-822 NPEVIDC
+822 PKVIDC
-829 YNTGAVRTGEYVG
+829 YNTGTVRTGNYVG
-842 GLSGYTEGSD
+842 GLIGNTAGSD
-852 CRFFS
+852 CYFYS
-857 CYNIG
+857 CYNTG

-871 DITGDKAHCYS
+871 DITGDKAHCSS

-891 AYGNGQSEEAE
+891 NYGNGQSEEAE
-902 ARTAEEFA
+902 SKTAEEFA

-919 ENNVDKRTA
+919 ENNGDKRTG
-928 GDPWADECKYLPAA
+928 GDPWDTECKYLPAA
-942 ERTLPVFG
+942 GKTLPVFA
-950 RQNLSKHEHS
+950 RQNLTTEHAHD
-960 WSAWSHVD
+960 WSDWTSNGD
-968 GTETHTRSCDCG
+968 NTHTRSCTVCFE
-980 KTETEDCNTVP
+980 TETEDCHGGT
-991 ATCTTKETCKVCQ
+991 ATCTAKAQCEDCQ
-1004 AEYGEPLDHAWGD
+1004 AEYGELAAHQFTAETVAESYLVSAATCTEPAVYYTSCAACGAKGTEIFTVGEPLDHDWGD

-1027 RTCKNDATHTETET
+1027 RTC
-1041 CTGGTAT
+1041 
-1048 CTAKADCAVCG
+1048 
-1059 GAYGEMAAHQFTAET
+1059 
-1074 VAESYLAS
+1074 
-1082 AATCTEPAVYY
+1082 
-1093 KSCAACGAKGTET
+1093 
-1106 FTVGEPLDHDWSA
+1106 
-1119 WTSNGDGTHTRICSR
+1119 SR
-1134 DAAHTETG
+1134 DATHTETG
-1142 DCTGGEATCMAKA
+1142 DCTGGTATCMAKA
-1155 ECEVCGEP
+1155 ECETCGGA

-1181 ISKTQHQQK
+1181 ISKTHHQEK

-1205 FGDWNVTKKATTKRK
+1205 FGDWNVTQKATTKQK
-1220 GEKERTCE
+1220 GEQERTCQ
-1228 VCEYQEIKTIPVKSS
+1228 VCEYHQFETIPVESDQDS
-1243 KDSDKTTEAA
+1243 KDNKDNKDNGKTTKATKTTKAA

-1265 SSNVPLWTT
+1265 SSSVPLWTA

-1279 AVGVTGTVLSRK
+1279 AVGVTGTVLTRK

>member
-26 EEAQDAPAA
+26 EEGQDAPIA

-50 VNADCP
+50 VNTDCP
-56 VCGAEGAS
+56 VCGADGAA

-73 AAEAEPE
+73 AAEDEAE
-80 PEQQPEEQPEEEPK
+80 PEQQPEKEPEPA
-94 PTVQAPAPAV
+94 VQAPAPAV
-104 QNAEGAGMPVTYA
+104 QNAEGAGTPVTYA
-117 AVKEVTTEQ
+117 AAGEVSTEQ
-126 ELKDALGDSSV
+126 ALIEALGNDSIS
-137 DTIKLTKDVTLTA
+137 TIKLVQDVKLTKTLTIQRGVTDS
-150 KLENTRDVKLDLNG
+150 NVTLDLNG
-164 KVLNLNGNQIRARR
+164 KVLNLNGNQIHLKRYK
-178 NTLTL
+178 LTL
-183 IDSDSSAEH
+183 IDSNPNVEH

-385 GGEISNCNDSMHDN
+385 GGEISNCNDEWHIW

-407 DAKGG
+407 NARGG
-412 KIKDKV
+412 KIKNKV
-418 FSSGGTIQNTGTSS
+418 FSSGGTIKNSGTSS

-443 IATKADG
+443 IATNSDG
-450 SFASASTISGGHFK
+450 TFASGSTIDGGTFK
-464 DKVTNVARCTISGG
+464 DKVTNAARCTISGG

-501 NAGGTI
+501 NSGGTI

-513 GKVTNNGTI
+513 GQVTNNGTI
-522 NDGTFKDE
+522 NNGTFKGE
-530 VTNNGNMTGGTS
+530 VTNNGTMTGGTS
-542 EKGVTGKKPDNTRFT
+542 EKGITGNKPQNTLFT

-562 DGGST
+562 DGGSM
-567 APAAQHFQ
+567 APAAQYFL
-575 SDGCKVT
+575 STGGKVAK
-582 RPDDPTKAGYAFI
+582 PADPTKAGYVFI
-595 NWYNG
+595 DWYNG
-600 DTEYDFSQTVT
+600 DNAYDFDQTVT
-611 EDLNLK
+611 TDLALK

-622 TIPGKGTEAEPYKI
+622 TIPGKGTEAEPYQI
-636 SNAEDLKVFRNIV
+636 SNAEDLKVFRDIV
-649 NGTDGQTKD
+649 NGTGGQTKKTD
-658 TSAWGELTND
+658 ACGELTAN
-668 IDLSGEDWTPI
+668 IDLENEEWTPI
-679 GKMPESAENQDLPYK
+679 GVDMDSAYTGTFE
-694 GNFNGNGH
+694 GNH
-702 TISGLTI
+702 KTI
-709 TGNIKYA
+709 TGLKITQNIQYA
-716 GLFGYINGATIA
+716 GLFGYINGATISN
-728 DVTLKDGSIST
+728 VTLKGGSIRT
-739 TSTTGTG
+739 EYERG
-746 TYAGGIVA
+746 YAGGIVA

-852 CRFFS
+852 CRFYS

-891 AYGNGQSEEAE
+891 NYGNGQSEEAE
-902 ARTAEEFA
+902 SKTAEEFA

-919 ENNVDKRTA
+919 ENNGDKRTG

-942 ERTLPVFG
+942 KRTLPVFG

-968 GTETHTRSCDCG
+968 GTETHKRSCTCG
-980 KTETEDCNTVP
+980 AAETEKC
-991 ATCTTKETCKVCQ
+991 
-1004 AEYGEPLDHAWGD
+1004 H
-1017 WTSNGDGTHT
+1017 
-1027 RTCKNDATHTETET
+1027 
-1041 CTGGTAT
+1041 GGTST
-1048 CTAKADCAVCG
+1048 CTAKAKCEDCKAE
-1059 GAYGEMAAHQFTAET
+1059 YGELAAHQFTAET
-1074 VAESYLAS
+1074 AAESYLAS
-1082 AATCTEPAVYY
+1082 AATCTEAAVYY

-1106 FTVGEPLDHDWSA
+1106 FTAGDPLDHDWGA
-1119 WTSNGDGTHTRICSR
+1119 WTSNGDGTHTRTCSR
-1134 DAAHTETG
+1134 DATHTETG
-1142 DCTGGEATCMAKA
+1142 DCTGGTATCMAKA
-1155 ECEVCGEP
+1155 ECETCGEP

-1181 ISKTQHQQK
+1181 ISKTEHQQK
-1190 YTLCGQVLVAQEEHT
+1190 YTLCGQVLVAKEKHT
-1205 FGDWNVTKKATTKRK
+1205 FSDWSITKKATTKQK
-1220 GEKERTCE
+1220 GEKERICE
-1228 VCEYQEIKTIPVKSS
+1228 VCEYQEIKTIPVKGS
-1243 KDSDKTTEAA
+1243 KDGDKTAEAA

-1265 SSNVPLWTT
+1265 SSNVPLWTA

-1279 AVGVTGTVLSRK
+1279 ACGVTGTVLTRK

>member
-26 EEAQDAPAA
+26 EEGQEAPIQ

-43 TACTEES
+43 TACTEEGM
-50 VNADCP
+50 NADCP
-56 VCGAEGAS
+56 VCGAEGAAP
-64 LEACQKDVP
+64 EACEKYVP
-73 AAEAEPE
+73 ATEAAEDEPEPE
-80 PEQQPEEQPEEEPK
+80 PEQQPEGQPEKEPE
-94 PTVQAPAPAV
+94 PPVQAPAPAV
-104 QNAEGAGMPVTYA
+104 QSAEGAGMPVTYA
-117 AVKEVTTEQ
+117 DVTTVSTEQ
-126 ELKDALGDSSV
+126 ELINALKGDSATTTV
-137 DTIKLTKDVTLTA
+137 KLTQDVTLTA
-150 KLENTRDVKLDLNG
+150 TLENTRDVKLDLNG

-192 KFKEDATGLW
+192 KFREDATGLW
-202 GLDESGGD
+202 VLDNGGD
-210 KIVRGGVIT
+210 KTVCGGVIT

-273 SIVGCTASKE
+273 SIVGCTASKD
-283 GGGVCGAKDFIMTG
+283 GGGVCVAKDFIMTG

-317 CAKGTFTMT
+317 CVRGTFTMT
-326 GGEITD
+326 GGEITG
-332 CRVAVGSTDCTA
+332 CRVAVGSADCTA
-344 MGGGVR
+344 MGGGVH

-371 LGNGVYISGTMTMA
+371 FGNGVYISGTMTMD
-385 GGEISNCNDSMHDN
+385 GGEISNCNDEWHIW

-412 KIKDKV
+412 KIKNKV
-418 FSSGGTIQNTGTSS
+418 FSSGGTIQNSGTSG

-443 IATKADG
+443 ITTKPDG

-490 TGGNF
+490 TDGNF

-513 GKVTNNGTI
+513 GQVTNNGTI
-522 NDGTFKDE
+522 NNGTFKGE
-530 VTNNGNMTGGTS
+530 VTNNGTMTGGTS
-542 EKGVTGKKPDNTRFT
+542 EKGVTGNKPNNTKFT

-567 APAAQHFQ
+567 APAAQYFL
-575 SDGCKVT
+575 SDSGKVA
-582 RPDDPTKAGYAFI
+582 RPADPTKAGHAFTD
-595 NWYNG
+595 WYDG
-600 DTEYDFSQTVT
+600 DTVYDFSKTVT
-611 EDLNLK
+611 KDLTLK

-622 TIPGKGTEAEPYKI
+622 TIPGKGTKESPYQI
-636 SNAEDLKVFRNIV
+636 SNAEELNIFRNIV
-649 NGTDGQTKD
+649 NGTDGQTQN
-658 TSAWGELTND
+658 TGACGRLTAN
-668 IDLSGEDWTPI
+668 IDLENEEWTPI
-679 GKMPESAENQDLPYK
+679 GKNDTSPYEGIFK
-694 GNFNGNGH
+694 GEH
-702 TISGLTI
+702 YTIKGLKVTSG
-709 TGNIKYA
+709 KYA
-716 GLFGYINGATIA
+716 GLFGYIRGATIA
-728 DVTLKDGSIST
+728 DVTLTDGSIST
-739 TSTTGTG
+739 TG

-754 FAQGGTITGCGNE
+754 YAQSGTITGCGNE

-780 IVGAIYDS
+780 IVGAIRGSIRIDS
-788 IKIDRSYNTGTIAG
+788 SYNTGTIAG
-802 TSDNNLK
+802 TSDHNVI
-809 SRVGGLIGSSFSN
+809 SCVGGLIGRSFVDS
-822 NPEVIDC
+822 PKVIDC
-829 YNTGAVRTGEYVG
+829 YNTGTVRTGNYVG
-842 GLSGYTEGSD
+842 GLIGNTAGSD
-852 CRFFS
+852 CYFYS
-857 CYNIG
+857 CYNTG

-871 DITGDKAHCYS
+871 DITGDKAHCSS

-891 AYGNGQSEEAE
+891 NYGNGQSEEAE
-902 ARTAEEFA
+902 SKTAEEFA

-919 ENNVDKRTA
+919 ENNGDKRTG
-928 GDPWADECKYLPAA
+928 GDPWDTECKYLPAA
-942 ERTLPVFG
+942 GKTLPVFA
-950 RQNLSKHEHS
+950 RQNLTTEHAHD
-960 WSAWSHVD
+960 WSDWTSNGD
-968 GTETHTRSCDCG
+968 NTHTRSCTVCFE
-980 KTETEDCNTVP
+980 TETEDCHGGT
-991 ATCTTKETCKVCQ
+991 ATCTAKAQCEDCQ
-1004 AEYGEPLDHAWGD
+1004 AEYGELAAHQFTAETVAESYLVSAATCTEPAVYYTSCAACGAKGTEIFTVGEPLDHDWGD

-1027 RTCKNDATHTETET
+1027 RTC
-1041 CTGGTAT
+1041 
-1048 CTAKADCAVCG
+1048 
-1059 GAYGEMAAHQFTAET
+1059 
-1074 VAESYLAS
+1074 
-1082 AATCTEPAVYY
+1082 
-1093 KSCAACGAKGTET
+1093 
-1106 FTVGEPLDHDWSA
+1106 
-1119 WTSNGDGTHTRICSR
+1119 SR
-1134 DAAHTETG
+1134 DATHTETG
-1142 DCTGGEATCMAKA
+1142 DCTGGTATCMAKA
-1155 ECEVCGEP
+1155 ECETCGGA

-1181 ISKTQHQQK
+1181 ISKTHHQEK

-1205 FGDWNVTKKATTKRK
+1205 FGDWNVTQKATTKQK
-1220 GEKERTCE
+1220 GEQERTCQ
-1228 VCEYQEIKTIPVKSS
+1228 VCEYHQFETIPVESDQDS
-1243 KDSDKTTEAA
+1243 KDNKDNKDNGKTTKATKTTKAA

-1265 SSNVPLWTT
+1265 SSSVPLWTA

-1279 AVGVTGTVLSRK
+1279 AVGVTGTVLTRK

>member
-1 MKRRLL
+1 MKRRIL

-26 EEAQDAPAA
+26 EEGQDADA
-35 ETPVCSCE
+35 PVCSCE

-56 VCGAEGAS
+56 VCGAEGAA
-64 LEACQKDVP
+64 LEACGKYVP
-73 AAEAEPE
+73 AAEAVEDEPE
-80 PEQQPEEQPEEEPK
+80 PEQQPEEEPE

-117 AVKEVTTEQ
+117 AAGEVSTED
-126 ELKDALGDSSV
+126 ELKTALGDSSV

-192 KFKEDATGLW
+192 KFRKDASGLW
-202 GLDESGGD
+202 VLDNGGD
-210 KIVRGGVIT
+210 KKVRGGVIT
-219 GGKATNG
+219 GGN
-226 GGVRVAVNFGEF
+226 GVRVTKNYGRFTMA
-238 IMKGGNIVGCTA
+238 GGNIVGCTA
-250 GKGGGVYVETASRAE
+250 EKGGGVYVETGSGDVQ
-265 TKFTMEGG
+265 TNFTMKDGS

-283 GGGVCGAKDFIMTG
+283 GGGVYVEREFTMTG

-302 CKVTSSANS
+302 CKVTNS
-311 TFGGGV
+311 NEDTFGGGV
-317 CAKGTFTMT
+317 SVWGTFTMT
-326 GGEITD
+326 GGEITG
-332 CRVAVGSTDCTA
+332 CRATVGDTKKSA
-344 MGGGVR
+344 YGGGVH

-412 KIKDKV
+412 TIKNKV
-418 FSSGGTIQNTGTSS
+418 FSSGGTIKNDGTSG

-443 IATKADG
+443 ITTNPDG
-450 SFASASTISGGHFK
+450 SFASASTISGGTFK

-478 TFEGQVTNSGDI
+478 TFEGQVTNSGDV
-490 TGGNF
+490 TDGNF

-501 NAGGTI
+501 NSGGTI

-522 NDGTFKDE
+522 NNGTFKDE
-530 VTNNGNMTGGTS
+530 VTNNGTMTGGTS
-542 EKGVTGKKPDNTRFT
+542 EKGVTGNKPQNTKFT

-562 DGGST
+562 DDGST

-575 SDGCKVT
+575 SDGGKVT
-582 RPDDPTKAGYAFI
+582 RPADPTKAGYAFI

-622 TIPGKGTEAEPYKI
+622 TIPGKGTEESPYQI

-658 TSAWGELTND
+658 TSACGELTND
-668 IDLSGEDWTPI
+668 IDLSGEEWTPI
-679 GKMPESAENQDLPYK
+679 GKEQGSEAYT

-709 TGNIKYA
+709 TGDITYA
-716 GLFGYINGATIA
+716 GLFGCINNGATIA

-871 DITGDKAHCYS
+871 DVTGDKAHCYS

-891 AYGNGQSEEAE
+891 DYGNGQSEEAE

-928 GDPWADECKYLPAA
+928 GDPWADECKYLSAA

-950 RQNLSKHEHS
+950 RQNLSKHEHN

-968 GTETHTRSCDCG
+968 GTKTHKHSCDCG

-1048 CTAKADCAVCG
+1048 CTAKAECAVCG
-1059 GAYGEMAAHQFTAET
+1059 GAYGELAAHQFTAET

-1082 AATCTEPAVYY
+1082 AATCTEAAVYY

-1106 FTVGEPLDHDWSA
+1106 FTYGDPLDHEWGD

-1134 DAAHTETG
+1134 DATHTETG
-1142 DCTGGEATCMAKA
+1142 DCTGGEATCMEEAQ
-1155 ECEVCGEP
+1155 CELCGGK

-1228 VCEYQEIKTIPVKSS
+1228 VCEYQEIKTIPVKSG
-1243 KDSDKTTEAA
+1243 KDSDKTTKAT

-1265 SSNVPLWTT
+1265 SSNVPLWTA

-1279 AVGVTGTVLSRK
+1279 AVGVTGTVLTRK

>member
-26 EEAQDAPAA
+26 EEGQDASME

-64 LEACQKDVP
+64 PEACQKDVP

-80 PEQQPEEQPEEEPK
+80 PEQQPEKEPE
-94 PTVQAPAPAV
+94 PTAQALAPAV
-104 QNAEGAGMPVTYA
+104 QSAEGAGMPVTYA
-117 AVKEVTTEQ
+117 AAGEVSTED
-126 ELKDALGDSSV
+126 ELKTALGDSSV
-137 DTIKLTKDVTLTA
+137 DTIKLTQDVTLTA
-150 KLENTRDVKLDLNG
+150 KLEIKRDVKLDLNG

-192 KFKEDATGLW
+192 KFREDATGLW
-202 GLDESGGD
+202 VLDNSGD

-219 GGKATNG
+219 GGS
-226 GGVRVAVNFGEF
+226 GVRVTKNYGKFT
-238 IMKGGNIVGCTA
+238 MDGGNIVGCTA
-250 GKGGGVYVETASRAE
+250 EKGGGVYVETGSGDVQ
-265 TKFTMEGG
+265 TNFTMKDGS

-283 GGGVCGAKDFIMTG
+283 GGGVYVEREFTMTG

-317 CAKGTFTMT
+317 RAKGTFTMT
-326 GGEITD
+326 GGEITG
-332 CRVAVGSTDCTA
+332 CRVAVGSADCTA
-344 MGGGVR
+344 MGGGVH
-350 VDGTFNMGG
+350 VNGTFNMGG
-359 TAKITSCISGSD
+359 TAKIASCISGSD
-371 LGNGVYISGTMTMA
+371 FGNGVYISGTMTMA

-412 KIKDKV
+412 TIKNKV
-418 FSSGGTIQNTGTSS
+418 FSSGGTIKNSGTSG

-443 IATKADG
+443 ITTNPDG
-450 SFASASTISGGHFK
+450 SFASASTI
-464 DKVTNVARCTISGG
+464 D
-478 TFEGQVTNSGDI
+478 
-490 TGGNF
+490 GGNF

-501 NAGGTI
+501 AAGCTISGGIFEGKVTNKGTNPDSTYTSGSTI
-507 KNGTFD
+507 TGGDFKNEVTNESRSTID
-513 GKVTNNGTI
+513 GGKFEGQVTNNGTI
-522 NDGTFKDE
+522 SDGTFKND
-530 VTNNGNMTGGTS
+530 VTNNGTMTGGTS
-542 EKGVTGKKPDNTRFT
+542 EKGVTGNKPNNTKFT

-567 APAAQHFQ
+567 APAAQYFL
-575 SDGCKVT
+575 SDSGKVA
-582 RPDDPTKAGYAFI
+582 RPADPTKAGYAFTD
-595 NWYNG
+595 WYDG
-600 DTEYDFSQTVT
+600 DTVYDFSKTVT
-611 EDLNLK
+611 KNLTLK

-622 TIPGKGTEAEPYKI
+622 TIPGKGTEAEPYRI
-636 SNAEDLKVFRNIV
+636 SNAEELNIFRDIV
-649 NGTDGQTKD
+649 NGTGGQTKN
-658 TSAWGELTND
+658 TGACGVLTAD
-668 IDLSGEDWTPI
+668 IDLSGEEWTPI
-679 GKMPESAENQDLPYK
+679 GKEQGSEAYT

-709 TGNIKYA
+709 TGNIEYA
-716 GLFGYINGATIA
+716 GLFGCINNGATISNM
-728 DVTLKDGSIST
+728 TLTGGSIST
-739 TSTTGTG
+739 TG

-780 IVGAIYDS
+780 IVGAIRDS

-802 TSDNNLK
+802 TSGNNLQ

-910 NGTVLKLLK
+910 NGSVLKLLK
-919 ENNVDKRTA
+919 ENNGDKRTA

-942 ERTLPVFG
+942 GKTLPVLKW
-950 RQNLSKHEHS
+950 QNLTTEHAHV
-960 WSAWSHVD
+960 WS
-968 GTETHTRSCDCG
+968 
-980 KTETEDCNTVP
+980 
-991 ATCTTKETCKVCQ
+991 
-1004 AEYGEPLDHAWGD
+1004 D
-1017 WTSNGDGTHT
+1017 WTSNGDNTHT
-1027 RTCKNDATHTETET
+1027 RSCTVCFEKETKD
-1041 CTGGTAT
+1041 CHGGTAT
-1048 CTAKADCAVCG
+1048 CTAKAKCKDCQAE
-1059 GAYGEMAAHQFTAET
+1059 YGELAAHQFTAET
-1074 VAESYLAS
+1074 VAESYLVS

-1093 KSCAACGAKGTET
+1093 TSCAACGAKGTEI
-1106 FTVGEPLDHDWSA
+1106 FTVGDPLDHDWGD

-1134 DAAHTETG
+1134 DATHTETG
-1142 DCTGGEATCMAKA
+1142 DCTGGTATCMAKA
-1155 ECEVCGEP
+1155 ECEVCGGT

-1176 YPEWT
+1176 YPEWI

-1205 FGDWNVTKKATTKRK
+1205 FGDWNVIKKATAKQE
-1220 GEKERTCE
+1220 GEKERTCA
-1228 VCEYQEIKTIPVKSS
+1228 VCEYHQFETIPVKSS
-1243 KDSDKTTEAA
+1243 GKSGKDSDKTTATT
-1253 KDAKNG
+1253 KNAQTG

-1265 SSNVPLWTT
+1265 SSNVPLWTA

-1279 AVGVTGTVLSRK
+1279 AFGVTGTVLSRK
-1291 RKRTK
+1291 RKQTK